1 MHSAYR
7 FYSNGLYR
15 WFMKD
20 VESLHQQC
28 SGLATDVEE
37 KAARKGK
44 SIHRIETIHY
54 HGNKFICDVHA
65 TASDTHQIVYKFV
78 PVEKSFYCIAY
89 DNTKGAIYHF
99 RPHFFERYHERLELK
114 IEETERLMQHY
125 LHQNGVF
132 SIVVQEN
139 KKKRFVLCRARFN
152 TGAGYGIY
160 DSKDRIYYFRT
171 FISFNAMCFGK
182 KLENNVELT
191 RSEMLNLLGK
201 KFKTI
206 RKK

>member
-20 VESLHQQC
+20 VESMRQRC
-28 SGLATDVEE
+28 NRLASEVAE

-44 SIHRIETIHY
+44 SIHRIETIKY
-54 HGNKFICDVHA
+54 HGNKFICDVHV
-65 TASDTHQIVYKFV
+65 TENNTHQIVYKFV

-99 RPHFFERYHERLELK
+99 RSHFFDRYHQRLELK
-114 IEETERLMQHY
+114 IDETERLMQHY

-132 SIVVQEN
+132 STVVQKN
-139 KKKRFVLCRARFN
+139 KTKRFVPCRARFN

-171 FISFNAMCFGK
+171 FISFSDMCFRK

-191 RSEMLNLLGK
+191 RTEIINTLGK
-201 KFKTI
+201 KFNTI
-206 RKK
+206 HKR